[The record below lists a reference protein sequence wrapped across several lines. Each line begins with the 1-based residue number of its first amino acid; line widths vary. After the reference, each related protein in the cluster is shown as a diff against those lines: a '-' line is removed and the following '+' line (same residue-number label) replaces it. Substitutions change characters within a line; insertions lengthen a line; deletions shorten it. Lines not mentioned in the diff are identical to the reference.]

1 MKNKNIVYVETKEE
15 EPDIQAKNVMGSN
28 AISEK
33 QLKELHEL
41 VKSLQK
47 ENDDLKRDWAV
58 KETQLKSQVQKV
70 RDEKTQAEKQLYDT
84 EFAMG
89 EKNTELM

>member
-1 MKNKNIVYVETKEE
+1 MKNKNIVFVETKEE
-15 EPDIQAKNVMGSN
+15 EPDIQATNVMGSSN

-41 VKSLQK
+41 VRGLRS

-58 KETQLKSQVQKV
+58 KETQLK
-70 RDEKTQAEKQLYDT
+70 T
-84 EFAMG
+84 
-89 EKNTELM
+89 